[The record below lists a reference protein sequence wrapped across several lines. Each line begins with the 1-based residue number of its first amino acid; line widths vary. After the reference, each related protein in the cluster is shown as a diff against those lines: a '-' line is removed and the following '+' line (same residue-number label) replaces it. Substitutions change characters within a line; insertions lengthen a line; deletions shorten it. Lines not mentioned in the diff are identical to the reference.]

1 MDTSLTLTFSV
12 EQTPEQA
19 FAAITDVR
27 AWWSGEIEGDTVTA
41 GAEFSYAVPGIH
53 YSRFRITE
61 LVRPRRVAWLV
72 LDSSLS
78 FVADKQEWT
87 GTTVVFEISEHD
99 GRTQVRFTHEG
110 LRPEHECYGVCEH
123 AWREYVNGSLRS
135 LIETGAG
142 RPNSFEGED
151 ALEEARTAA
160 DAR

>member
-27 AWWSGEIEGDTVTA
+27 AWWSGEIEGDTGTP

-61 LVRPRRVAWLV
+61 LVPSRRVAWLV

-78 FVADKQEWT
+78 FVDDKHEWT
-87 GTTVVFEISEHD
+87 GTTVVFDISEQD
-99 GRTQVRFTHEG
+99 GRTHVRFAHEG
-110 LRPEHECYGVCEH
+110 LRPDHECYGVCRH
-123 AWREYVNGSLRS
+123 AWGEYVNGSLRT